1 MDPILLLVALAC
13 GLVAQQFRL
22 PPLVGFLAAGF
33 VLQAMG
39 QSPGQ
44 LLQLAA
50 DLGVLLLLFL
60 IGLKLNLRSLLV
72 PAIWGSASLHM
83 SLSVV
88 LTAPLFIMF
97 GLVGLS
103 TFVGLEW
110 GAAATVAFALSFSST
125 VFAVKILEER
135 GETRTRHGSIA
146 IGILIIQD
154 IIAVAF
160 LLLAHGKV
168 PSVWALTLLLL
179 PLLRPLLARLMV
191 FAGHGELL
199 VLFGLSVAFA
209 GAELFELVG
218 MKADLGAL
226 VFGVLLSGHLK
237 SVELSKSLMG
247 FKDFF
252 LVGFFLSIGLIGLP
266 DLDDIIAIVLLVLL
280 LLPLKMA
287 AFFLLLTRFQVRARS
302 AFLSMLGLASFSEF
316 GLIVSVEGASVGW
329 ISEEWLVIVAIA
341 VAISFVLAS
350 LLNARAHDLYKR
362 YERNLCRFQTEKCLP
377 GDEAAD
383 IRDADVLVLGMG
395 RVGRGAYQAMANN
408 YDRVVCGVDVDQSK
422 VKHLAR
428 EGYNIISGDAE
439 DIDFWRHVVSGRL
452 KLVMLALPTHKDM
465 LLAAELLQT
474 VGFSGRIGAVTKFED
489 DRIELEQA
497 GVHSAF
503 NYYTEVGIGFADHVQ
518 RELS

>member
-13 GLVAQQFRL
+13 GLVAQQLRL
-22 PPLVGFLAAGF
+22 PPLVGFLIAGF

-39 QSPGQ
+39 QTSGE
-44 LLQLAA
+44 LLELAA

-72 PAIWGSASLHM
+72 PAIWGGASLHM
-83 SLSVV
+83 MLSVA
-88 LTAPLFIMF
+88 LTAPLFIF
-97 GLVGLS
+97 CGLAGLT
-103 TFVGLEW
+103 TFTSLDW
-110 GAAATVAFALSFSST
+110 GSAATVAFALSFSST

-160 LLLAHGKV
+160 LLFAHGKV
-168 PSVWALTLLLL
+168 PSLWALILLAL
-179 PLLRPLLARLMV
+179 PLLRPVLTKLMI

-209 GAELFELVG
+209 GAELFELLG

-237 SVELSKSLMG
+237 SVELSKALMG

-252 LVGFFLSIGLIGLP
+252 LVGFFLSIGLMGLP
-266 DLDDIIAIVLLVLL
+266 NLEDVVAVVLLVAM

-287 AFFLLLTRFQVRARS
+287 TFFLLLTRFRVRARS

-341 VAISFVLAS
+341 VAVSFVLAS
-350 LLNARAHDLYKR
+350 LLNARAHLLYAR
-362 YERNLCRFQTEKCLP
+362 YERSLCRFQTEECLP
-377 GDEAAD
+377 GDEPAD
-383 IRDADVLVLGMG
+383 VRDADVLVVGMG
-395 RVGRGAYQAMANN
+395 RVGRGAYQAMTNN
-408 YDRVVCGVDVDQSK
+408 YDRVVCGVDVQQSK
-422 VKHLAR
+422 IKRLVR
-428 EGYNIISGDAE
+428 EGYNIIAGDAE
-439 DIDFWRHVVSGRL
+439 DIDFWRHAVSGRL

-474 VGFSGRIGAVTKFED
+474 VGFEGRIGAVTKFED
-489 DRIELEQA
+489 NRIELEQA

-503 NYYTEVGIGFADHVQ
+503 NYYTEVGVGFADHVQ